1 MPQDTH
7 AAMMP
12 LVVDSFLFN
21 TRHAQQQTHSI
32 VRPIAF
38 SKTNWPMILFTAELL
53 RLSILPAIS
62 TNTVQIN
69 SYTFDRPKLLQSR
82 SIGNLVYNFITYL
95 LFLQVRFLFGWC
107 TNHQYKPPRCFAPCR
122 LDVDDT
128 LGGRRG

>member
-1 MPQDTH
+1 MPQDTN

-12 LVVDSFLFN
+12 PVVDSFLFD
-21 TRHAQQQTHSI
+21 TRHAQQQTHSN
-32 VRPIAF
+32 VIAF

-69 SYTFDRPKLLQSR
+69 SYTFDMPKLLQSR

-95 LFLQVRFLFGWC
+95 LFYR
-107 TNHQYKPPRCFAPCR
+107 
-122 LDVDDT
+122 
-128 LGGRRG
+128 